1 MSALAIA
8 ALLAAAT
15 AASNAMQPTGQWIL
29 QGEEN
34 MCALLHVY
42 EGRGQKITWG
52 IRPWPLG
59 GWADILVFRT
69 VPRIDM
75 DEGTAHLAIDAQPAA
90 DAPYEIYYPNP
101 NTDTRLISFTI
112 GESSLA
118 SMRAARRLSVVLGK
132 GRPIEIDLPEMSRP
146 FGALN
151 NCQAILLKQLRIDPQ
166 ALGLIA
172 TPPSPKDDV
181 NRWLSPADFPGDRY
195 FDPAGTTKLLL
206 TIDVSGRVAG
216 CHPFGSA
223 GTTTI
228 DAAACA
234 IFLKR
239 GRFNPGL
246 DIQRQPI
253 AAYSY
258 QRVHWRRMKNGLI
271 APESDQLAPPMSQS
285 R

>member
-1 MSALAIA
+1 MSAVAMA
-8 ALLAAAT
+8 ALLAAAAT
-15 AASNAMQPTGQWIL
+15 PSNAMQPTGQWIL

-42 EGRGQKITWG
+42 EGRGQKITLG

-59 GWADILVFRT
+59 GWADILIFRT
-69 VPRIDM
+69 LPRIDI
-75 DEGTAHLAIDAQPAA
+75 DEGTAHLAIDAQPTA

-112 GESSLA
+112 GDSSLA
-118 SMRAARRLSVVLGK
+118 SMSGASSLSVTLGK
-132 GRPIEIDLPEMSRP
+132 GRPIEVALPEMSRA
-146 FGALN
+146 FGALSK
-151 NCQAILLKQLRIDPQ
+151 CKGMLLTQLRIDAHAVNQ
-166 ALGLIA
+166 IA
-172 TPPSPKDDV
+172 TPPSPKEDV

-206 TIDVSGRVAG
+206 SIDVSGTVTG

-223 GTTTI
+223 GNTTI
-228 DAAACA
+228 DAAACT

-246 DIQRQPI
+246 DAQQQPV

-271 APESDQLAPPMSQS
+271 APESDPPAPPKSQS